1 VYVDRPATICTSIRS
16 YKNANCSTSYVAQ
29 VRIEPFRPIARSS
42 APRILKR
49 FASAGGR
56 FDQLRQCADALTDL
70 RYRCMTEVES
80 YAVRI
85 FALG

>member
-1 VYVDRPATICTSIRS
+1 MSIIQEKDAQTFVS
-16 YKNANCSTSYVAQ
+16 LGSVVTAPTVAQ
-29 VRIEPFRPIARSS
+29 TAVSGS
-42 APRILKR
+42 APRVLKR
-49 FASAGGR
+49 FAGAGGK

-70 RYRCMTEVES
+70 RYRCVTEVES